1 LTALSAV
8 GVGLSADAKKVWG
21 FAIVD
26 GQGCRLG
33 SVTVDSFALAARPLA
48 SPLGPGPKG
57 GGSSSSP
64 AGAAATPHARQK
76 ILAAA
81 SAGMGAAQGASGAEA
96 QHPAHRSLAA
106 AGVRAADVP
115 LLAAALS
122 RNRYLTSVDL
132 RGAVFGPESLQV
144 TSCSAFV
151 LLFCEVGSQLLD
163 LEASVLFLR
172 PLFHL
177 LHLLHLHLHL
187 PFVCVCV
194 CNFVSFI
201 FSSLHCLPP
210 TLHPPTEQRC

>member
-1 LTALSAV
+1 MTALSAA
-8 GVGLSADAKKVWG
+8 GVGLSADAKKAWG

-33 SVTVDSFALAARPLA
+33 SVTVDAFALAARPLA

-57 GGSSSSP
+57 GSSSSP
-64 AGAAATPHARQK
+64 AGAAATPHARLK

-81 SAGMGAAQGASGAEA
+81 SAGMGAGAGAAQGVSGAEAHAAFEA

-132 RGAVFGPESLQV
+132 RGAAFGPESLQV
-144 TSCSAFV
+144 
-151 LLFCEVGSQLLD
+151 
-163 LEASVLFLR
+163 
-172 PLFHL
+172 
-177 LHLLHLHLHL
+177 
-187 PFVCVCV
+187 
-194 CNFVSFI
+194 
-201 FSSLHCLPP
+201 
-210 TLHPPTEQRC
+210 

>member
-1 LTALSAV
+1 MTALSAA

-33 SVTVDSFALAARPLA
+33 SVTVDAFALAARPLA

-57 GGSSSSP
+57 CGSSSSSSP
-64 AGAAATPHARQK
+64 AAPAATPHARQK

-81 SAGMGAAQGASGAEA
+81 GAGAGAAASAQSAAQGAGGAFEAHAAAEA

-132 RGAVFGPESLQV
+132 RGAAFGPESLQV
-144 TSCSAFV
+144 
-151 LLFCEVGSQLLD
+151 
-163 LEASVLFLR
+163 
-172 PLFHL
+172 
-177 LHLLHLHLHL
+177 
-187 PFVCVCV
+187 
-194 CNFVSFI
+194 
-201 FSSLHCLPP
+201 
-210 TLHPPTEQRC
+210 